1 MSRMSIFAVE
11 YTYDER
17 RDEQDAVRPEH
28 RTYLRGL
35 AEQGTLLASGPWADG
50 APGALLVLR
59 TDDAATLDALLADD
73 PFARA
78 GLIASTTVRGWNVV
92 IGGWPEPAPL

>member
-1 MSRMSIFAVE
+1 MSIFAVE

-17 RDEQDAVRPEH
+17 RDEQDAVRPDH
-28 RTYLRGL
+28 RAYLRGL
-35 AEQGTLLASGPWADG
+35 AERGTLLASGPWAAGD
-50 APGALLVLR
+50 PGALLVFR
-59 TDDAATLDALLADD
+59 TDDVQALESLLAED

>member
-1 MSRMSIFAVE
+1 MSIFAVE

-17 RDEQDAVRPEH
+17 REQQDAVRPEH
-28 RTYLRGL
+28 RAYLRGL
-35 AEQGTLLASGPWADG
+35 AEQGTLLASGPWAAG
-50 APGALLVLR
+50 EPGALLVFR
-59 TDDAATLDALLADD
+59 TDDAATLDELLAAD

-78 GLIASTTVRGWNVV
+78 GLIAETTVRGWNVV

>member
-1 MSRMSIFAVE
+1 MPIFAVQ

-28 RTYLRGL
+28 RAYLRGL
-35 AEQGTLLASGPWADG
+35 AEQGILLASGPWAHG
-50 APGALLVLR
+50 EPGALLVFR
-59 TDDAATLDALLADD
+59 TDDETTLDALLAAD

-78 GLIASTTVRGWNVV
+78 GLVARTTVRGWNVV
-92 IGGWPEPAPL
+92 IGGWPGPAPL

>member
-1 MSRMSIFAVE
+1 MSIFAVE

-28 RTYLRGL
+28 RAYLRGL

-50 APGALLVLR
+50 GTGALLVFR
-59 TDDAATLDALLADD
+59 TDDAATLDALLAAD

-78 GLIASTTVRGWNVV
+78 GLVASTAVRGWNVV

>member
-1 MSRMSIFAVE
+1 MSIFAVQ

-28 RTYLRGL
+28 RAYLRSL
-35 AEQGTLLASGPWADG
+35 AEDDRLLASGPWADG
-50 APGALLVLR
+50 PSGALLVFQTPDRAAL
-59 TDDAATLDALLADD
+59 DDLLGAD
-73 PFARA
+73 PFAVA

-92 IGGWPEPAPL
+92 IGGWPDTV